1 MSRPTPPSSGP
12 GPMELLNVQ
21 GATPSDDPTSSPIQ
35 AARERAAE
43 FRRREGVEARRSTWM
58 SWLRLGTFLAVVVA
72 LLAAERSTGTALTV
86 ALSLAGAGAV
96 LFLFLLGAHRRIR
109 SRERHAAALAAVNEE
124 AVLRIR
130 RDWSALPDEPWG
142 GIPPG
147 HPEAEDLYI
156 LGRASLLRLV
166 GPPATVPGRATLT
179 SWLLAAAPP
188 PVVRERQEAVK
199 VLAPAVE
206 FRDEL
211 AARGRT
217 LAAGQPGDVEQFLT
231 WAEGDLWVPSH
242 RGLQVAGVIFPLLTA
257 GLGWGHFVG
266 ALPALWLLPLLVTI
280 VLANR
285 CTRDIHARFD
295 AASAGESGVRR
306 YDTLLAHLEGTPAG
320 APLLDRLRETVT
332 GARGEGSA
340 HEAIASLRRI
350 LDTSETRRSMFGP
363 ALQMGALWDLHV
375 LAWLERWQVR
385 HGGEVR
391 MWLQALGELEAL
403 AAMARLAHHHPHWA
417 FPVLVPLEESGAG
430 PVFSA
435 KGLGHPL
442 LAPERCVRNDVE
454 VGPPGTLLL
463 ITGSNMSGKSTLLR
477 AIGANCAL
485 AGAGAPV
492 CAGALSL
499 PPLRLATCMRV
510 QDALDEGI
518 SLFMAELQRLR
529 LVVERARST
538 PGTGQALLYLLDE
551 MLQGTNTAERQVAA
565 RHILGHLLE
574 AGAIG
579 AVTTHDLALAD
590 SSELSG
596 RAVPVHFRERVESEE
611 GRTVL
616 HFDYQLRPGP
626 ATSRNA
632 LRLLEAVGLGRATP
646 PD

>member
-1 MSRPTPPSSGP
+1 M
-12 GPMELLNVQ
+12 LNVQ
-21 GATPSDDPTSSPIQ
+21 GATAPDDPTTAPLEAS
-35 AARERAAE
+35 RERAKE

-72 LLAAERSTGTALTV
+72 LLAAERSVGGV
-86 ALSLAGAGAV
+86 LAAWMAAAGVGVVVFIV
-96 LFLFLLGAHRRIR
+96 LLVIHRRIR
-109 SRERHAAALAAVNEE
+109 RRERHAAALAAVNEE
-124 AVLRIR
+124 AILRVR
-130 RDWSALPDEPWG
+130 REWGALPDEPWG
-142 GIPPG
+142 TVPPG
-147 HPEAEDLYI
+147 HPEAEDLYL
-156 LGRASLLRLV
+156 LGRASLLRLL

-188 PVVRERQEAVK
+188 EVVQERQEAVK
-199 VLAPAVE
+199 LLAPAVD

-217 LAAGQPGDVEQFLT
+217 LEAGQAGDVESFLA
-231 WAEGDLWVPSH
+231 WAEGDRWIPSH
-242 RGLQVAGVIFPLLTA
+242 RRLQVVGVVLPLLTA
-257 GLGWGHFVG
+257 GLGWAHFVG
-266 ALPALWLLPLLVTI
+266 ALPALWLLPLLVTV

-285 CTRDIHARFD
+285 CTGAIHARFD

-306 YDTLLAHLEGTPAG
+306 YDALLHHMEATPAG
-320 APLLDRLRETVT
+320 APLLERLRNTVA
-332 GARGEGSA
+332 GGEGGSSA
-340 HEAIASLRRI
+340 HQAIASLRRI

-363 ALQMGALWDLHV
+363 ALQLSALWDLHV
-375 LAWLERWQVR
+375 LALLERWQVR
-385 HGGEVR
+385 HGDQVR
-391 MWLQALGELEAL
+391 GWLHALSELEAL
-403 AAMARLAHHHPHWA
+403 AALARLAHHHPHWS
-417 FPVLVPLEESGAG
+417 FPVVVPLERSPQG

-435 KGLGHPL
+435 RGLGHPL

-492 CAGALSL
+492 CADALSL
-499 PPLRLATCMRV
+499 PPLRLATCMRI

-529 LVVERARST
+529 LVVELARST
-538 PGTGQALLYLLDE
+538 PGTGRALLYLLDE

-579 AVTTHDLALAD
+579 AVTTHDLALGD
-590 SSELSG
+590 TQELAG
-596 RAVPVHFRERVESEE
+596 RTVPVHFRERVEFEE
-611 GRTVL
+611 GRTIL

>member
-1 MSRPTPPSSGP
+1 
-12 GPMELLNVQ
+12 MELLNVQ
-21 GATPSDDPTSSPIQ
+21 GATPSDDPTTLPLQ
-35 AARERAAE
+35 GCRDRAAE
-43 FRRREGVEARRSTWM
+43 FRRRERVEARRSTWL
-58 SWLRLGTFLAVVVA
+58 SWLRLGTFLAIVLA
-72 LLAAERSTGTALTV
+72 LLAAERGTGTTLRV
-86 ALSLAGAGAV
+86 ALAVAALGIV
-96 LFLFLLGAHRRIR
+96 LFIALLVVHRRVR
-109 SRERHAAALAAVNEE
+109 RRERHAAALADVNEE
-124 AVLRIR
+124 AILRIR
-130 RDWSALPDEPWG
+130 RDWGALPDEAWG
-142 GIPPG
+142 TVPPDQ
-147 HPEAEDLYI
+147 PEAEDLYI
-156 LGRASLLRLV
+156 LGRASLLRLL

-179 SWLLAAAPP
+179 AWLLSAAPP
-188 PVVRERQEAVK
+188 SVVEERQEAVK
-199 VLAPAVE
+199 VLAPALE

-211 AARGRT
+211 AARGRN
-217 LAAGQPGDVEQFLT
+217 LEAGHPGEVEQFLA
-231 WAEGDLWVPSH
+231 WAEGDQWIPSH
-242 RGLQVAGVIFPLLTA
+242 RRLQAAAVLFPLLTA
-257 GLGWGHFVG
+257 GLGWAHFVG

-285 CTRDIHARFD
+285 CTGAIHARFD

-306 YDTLLAHLEGTPAG
+306 YDTLFSHLESIPGG
-320 APLLDRLRETVT
+320 APLLDRLRDTVAGT
-332 GARGEGSA
+332 RGGGSA
-340 HEAIASLRRI
+340 HDGISSLRRI

-363 ALQMGALWDLHV
+363 ALQMAALWDLHV
-375 LAWLERWQVR
+375 LALLERWQVR
-385 HGGEVR
+385 HGAQVR
-391 MWLQALGELEAL
+391 GWLQALAELEAL

-417 FPVLVPLEESGAG
+417 FPVVVPLEEAPDG

-435 KGLGHPL
+435 RGLGHPL
-442 LAPERCVRNDVE
+442 LTPERCVRNDVE

-477 AIGANCAL
+477 AIGANTAL

-492 CAGALSL
+492 CATALSL
-499 PPLRLATCMRV
+499 PPLRLATCMRI

-579 AVTTHDLALAD
+579 AVTTHDLALAET
-590 SSELSG
+590 SELSG
-596 RAVPVHFRERVESEE
+596 RAVPVHFRERVESVE

-632 LRLLEAVGLGRATP
+632 LRLLEAVGLGRAGP